1 MELYEWQK
9 ECLQSWIDH
18 QTQGIINV
26 MTGAGKTVLAL
37 AACEE
42 LRKRYEKVQIRI
54 VVPTVALARQWKKN
68 ILSFFHELNEHDV
81 RLYCGTSKSRTDC
94 LFTVY
99 VVNSAR
105 YTISR
110 HILNGMSG
118 GIHQF
123 LICDECHHYTGD
135 SNSLI
140 FSFRKADHFDPEY
153 FHCLGMS
160 ATPYNARYESILV
173 PALGKEIYSYN
184 VSSARED
191 EQIAGLSIFH
201 VGVPLSGYE
210 NKQYG
215 ILDKKIKKLYAQL
228 IEENPLLKTKNIQE
242 LFQFLSSYAQDD
254 PESMEAA
261 YCNLIRS
268 RRNLILL
275 ASYRLKCT
283 LDLLKKMTEE
293 EKVIIFCER
302 IAQTEKLYESI
313 RKIPGMKAGHYHS
326 EMTDEMKKYY
336 LDQFRSGSH
345 RILVTCKAL
354 DEGLDVPDASV
365 GIVVSSSSNDRQ
377 RIQRLGRILRKNGR
391 KKAVLYYLYTSAS
404 ADRIYYLKELAK
416 DTDLIEMTYRP
427 EENGFICEEY
437 EKAAEE
443 VINERNPDE
452 RNRQEML
459 RCAELG
465 ISRGDWLLDESS
477 YESHINNA
485 VRQSEKNYWNM
496 MKWIHQKYITNKS
509 D

>member
-1 MELYEWQK
+1 
-9 ECLQSWIDH
+9 
-18 QTQGIINV
+18 
-26 MTGAGKTVLAL
+26 
-37 AACEE
+37 
-42 LRKRYEKVQIRI
+42 
-54 VVPTVALARQWKKN
+54 
-68 ILSFFHELNEHDV
+68 
-81 RLYCGTSKSRTDC
+81 
-94 LFTVY
+94 
-99 VVNSAR
+99 
-105 YTISR
+105 
-110 HILNGMSG
+110 
-118 GIHQF
+118 
-123 LICDECHHYTGD
+123 
-135 SNSLI
+135 
-140 FSFRKADHFDPEY
+140 
-153 FHCLGMS
+153 
-160 ATPYNARYESILV
+160 
-173 PALGKEIYSYN
+173 
-184 VSSARED
+184 
-191 EQIAGLSIFH
+191 
-201 VGVPLSGYE
+201 
-210 NKQYG
+210 
-215 ILDKKIKKLYAQL
+215 
-228 IEENPLLKTKNIQE
+228 
-242 LFQFLSSYAQDD
+242 
-254 PESMEAA
+254 
-261 YCNLIRS
+261 
-268 RRNLILL
+268 
-275 ASYRLKCT
+275 
-283 LDLLKKMTEE
+283 MTEE

-365 GIVVSSSSNDRQ
+365 GIIVSSSSNDRQ
-377 RIQRLGRILRKNGR
+377 RIQRLGRILRKNER

-416 DTDLIEMTYRP
+416 DTDLIEMTYLP